1 VEVVDPAVPV
11 LMVDVVVASSV
22 RVSVIVCAV
31 IVATVKLA
39 LDPVA
44 AVVAENSALVLVGN
58 KFEVVMDPGR

>member
-11 LMVDVVVASSV
+11 FMVDVVVASAV